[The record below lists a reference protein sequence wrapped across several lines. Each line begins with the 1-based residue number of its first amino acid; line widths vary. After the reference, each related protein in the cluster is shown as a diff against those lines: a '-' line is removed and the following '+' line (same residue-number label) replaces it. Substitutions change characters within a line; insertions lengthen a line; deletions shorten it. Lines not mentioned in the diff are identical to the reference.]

1 MKTVKITQNNVH
13 LLLPS
18 KVAHLA
24 DRLIQNG
31 LAADIPTALDMVYS
45 SSVYAKLEQEKTKY
59 WWLGTNTLY
68 FDLTNATNM

>member
-31 LAADIPTALDMVYS
+31 LAEDIPAALDMVYS

-68 FDLTNATNM
+68 YDLINA